1 MPDEIKQQSYEECAV
16 VQDAGG
22 GESNW
27 FFNDY
32 QCTSTRNRAY
42 FHGFSYNLSMDD
54 SFATLTQLLSGV
66 ILPNLHSVQLSQS
79 EQIAANERLEQ
90 TIEDLRIHLE
100 SQFAHLSAQLT
111 ACRAELSATQASL
124 KAYQIQSGTRP
135 PDRTTLIH

>member
-1 MPDEIKQQSYEECAV
+1 
-16 VQDAGG
+16 
-22 GESNW
+22 
-27 FFNDY
+27 
-32 QCTSTRNRAY
+32 
-42 FHGFSYNLSMDD
+42 
-54 SFATLTQLLSGV
+54 V

-111 ACRAELSATQASL
+111 ACRAELSATQAAL